1 MTFLLSSSNPSNGA
15 VDFQINKTVELSF
28 NKDVLTSSLRDNSI
42 SIINTATGRVI
53 PTKVERTSL
62 DHKKVIVTPL
72 EYLTELT
79 LYKVQIIGSDLSFGY
94 YLEAEDGEYLVDT
107 VYVSFT
113 TGTGVYKIDETLQ
126 KQSQDLTL
134 EGDLFLPSNVKA
146 LGYDFTISLV
156 RPKNH
161 SINVNPDITGDNT
174 IRFRFSDTLYTGD
187 ASYSD
192 WIDVNV
198 SPILD
203 TTAYL
208 ASGTTLGSDSIT
220 IPGYSVSLSGSD
232 LLVQFDN
239 ELPKNALV
247 TASLSNSI
255 VSQSGVYYGGEM
267 EYAFHTKLYPDIKA
281 VETIKREVRFV
292 ALEFYDDFINSLL
305 FKNFIFLWEKTGR
318 SLTVSSLPFSVIQY
332 CIYSTALDLI
342 EDKDLEKYILGGT
355 RKKIADIDVSYTSLL
370 GNMALKAKKLEQLK
384 DAALESLFKG
394 RALRTGVLNVFL
406 EAADSVNRLWYDIS
420 SRYTLS
426 SYKYYQANE
435 PSSNVQINRQA
446 KTNNPWY

>member
-174 IRFRFSDTLYTGD
+174 ILFRFSDTLYTGD

-198 SPILD
+198 SP
-203 TTAYL
+203 
-208 ASGTTLGSDSIT
+208 
-220 IPGYSVSLSGSD
+220 
-232 LLVQFDN
+232 
-239 ELPKNALV
+239 
-247 TASLSNSI
+247 
-255 VSQSGVYYGGEM
+255 
-267 EYAFHTKLYPDIKA
+267 
-281 VETIKREVRFV
+281 
-292 ALEFYDDFINSLL
+292 
-305 FKNFIFLWEKTGR
+305 
-318 SLTVSSLPFSVIQY
+318 
-332 CIYSTALDLI
+332 
-342 EDKDLEKYILGGT
+342 
-355 RKKIADIDVSYTSLL
+355 
-370 GNMALKAKKLEQLK
+370 
-384 DAALESLFKG
+384 
-394 RALRTGVLNVFL
+394 
-406 EAADSVNRLWYDIS
+406 EAR
-420 SRYTLS
+420 
-426 SYKYYQANE
+426 
-435 PSSNVQINRQA
+435 
-446 KTNNPWY
+446 